1 MRVLVTGG
9 AGFIGTNLVRKMLQQ
24 GHDVA
29 VLDDFSTGL
38 RSNIADLPV
47 DLFEGD
53 FASLEDIKAASA
65 GADWVVHL
73 GARGSVP
80 RSIKN
85 PMKTHAA
92 NATGSLNVLEAARH
106 SGSRVIMVSSSSV
119 YGANATLP
127 KTERMWTAP
136 LTPYA
141 ASKLAAEA
149 YAMAYAQSYQV
160 PVMTFRF
167 FNVFGPWQRPDHDYA
182 AVIPKWIWA
191 ALHQEPLRVFG
202 DGTTSRD
209 FTYVDDVVEILA
221 QAMSE
226 ELIHPEPINLAFG
239 NSISL
244 GTVLQA
250 LKDEMGPDL
259 TVTHEA
265 PRIGDVP
272 HSQND
277 PTVLRS
283 LFPDVKP
290 RDFNDALRETINWLR
305 REGQQVAG
313 GPAVQD

>member
-9 AGFIGTNLVRKMLQQ
+9 AGFIGTNLVRKLLTQ

-29 VLDDFSTGL
+29 VLDDFTTGL
-38 RSNIADLPV
+38 RSNVADLPIA
-47 DLFEGD
+47 LFEGD
-53 FASLEDIKAASA
+53 FADLATVMEAGE
-65 GADWVVHL
+65 GADWIVHL

-119 YGANATLP
+119 YGANSTLP

-191 ALHQEPLRVFG
+191 ALHDEPLRVFG
-202 DGTTSRD
+202 DGSTTRD
-209 FTYVDDVVEILA
+209 FTYVDDVVQILIRV
-221 QAMSE
+221 MSE
-226 ELIHPEPINLAFG
+226 GITHPEPVNLAFG

-244 GTVLQA
+244 ETVLDTLQ
-250 LKDEMGPDL
+250 KEMGTKLPISFEPAR
-259 TVTHEA
+259 V
-265 PRIGDVP
+265 GDVA

-277 PTVLRS
+277 PTLLRS
-283 LFPDVKP
+283 LIPDLQP
-290 RDFNDALRETINWLR
+290 RNFDDALRETIDWLQR
-305 REGQQVAG
+305 DGAHVAG